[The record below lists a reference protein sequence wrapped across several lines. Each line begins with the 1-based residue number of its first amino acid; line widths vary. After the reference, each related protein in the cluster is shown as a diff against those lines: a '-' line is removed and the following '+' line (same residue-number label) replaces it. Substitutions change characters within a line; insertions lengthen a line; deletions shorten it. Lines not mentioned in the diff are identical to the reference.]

1 LDDIELLDQ
10 LGEQQI
16 QARSLMP
23 RHEGREYQIAMILLQ
38 SYQYVNFSPEVT
50 KIKVCNALRLFA
62 KRFEKELVSYLN
74 VVVQQEINSRNQKE
88 SS

>member
-1 LDDIELLDQ
+1 
-10 LGEQQI
+10 
-16 QARSLMP
+16 MP

-74 VVVQQEINSRNQKE
+74 VVVQQEINSRNQK
-88 SS
+88 